1 MKDVWLDRYREAK
14 SRERTHRD
22 VMVGFNANLDRTID
36 AESFDLDVEPRHH
49 EEVENMRQ
57 FREELAYGVENSINE
72 EVDLSF
78 DPEIDR
84 GNVQVGGQA
93 GIMSNFLSEYGHG
106 VIFYTPMLSGTLAEE
121 LNEKI
126 LYPVMD
132 GEFVL
137 KNVRDSSNTDR
148 TKENLIVEYESE
160 RTGRVIFSQK
170 LRGFG
175 PYFRKGVE
183 ENLDELENGF
193 DRAIVSGFHDVEGN
207 IESKL
212 KKSAEQISRIDAPVH
227 LEFVHREKTD
237 DAVVDHLFDEAD
249 SLGLDENETL
259 ELADRLGYETDE
271 LSLGD
276 AFQISKKL
284 IERFDLSRIAIH
296 TYRYHVTVTDD
307 SYSVNPAEMR
317 DGMLYGE
324 LCALAMADS
333 GEISDSSLKEMD
345 FEKLHMHDMNELEHF
360 SHSLE
365 LENFVE
371 TGIAEIDGFNVV
383 AMPTLIHEDP
393 QRLVGMGD
401 VISSGSFIG
410 EIS

>member
-1 MKDVWLDRYREAK
+1 MKDVWIDRYHEAKDREREAK
-14 SRERTHRD
+14 D
-22 VMVGFNANLDRTID
+22 VLVGFNANLDRTVG
-36 AESFDLDVEPRHH
+36 AESFDLDVESKHH
-49 EEVENMRQ
+49 EEVDNMRKL
-57 FREELAYGVENSINE
+57 REELAYGVENSINE
-72 EVDLSF
+72 EVDLEF
-78 DPEIDR
+78 DPEIDFGEVR
-84 GNVQVGGQA
+84 VGGQA
-93 GIMSNFLSEYGHG
+93 GIMSNFLSGYGHG
-106 VIFYTPMLSGTLAEE
+106 VIFYTPMLSETLAEE

-126 LYPVMD
+126 LYPVME

-137 KNVRDSSNTDR
+137 KNVQDSSNTDR

-183 ENLDELENGF
+183 DNLDKLENGF
-193 DRAIVSGFHDVEGN
+193 DRAIVSGFHDAEGN

-212 KKSAEQISRIDAPVH
+212 KKSGEQISQIDAPVH

-237 DAVVDHLFDEAD
+237 GAVVEYLLDEVE

-271 LSLGD
+271 LSLED
-276 AFQISKKL
+276 AFQVSKKL
-284 IERFDLSRIAIH
+284 IERFDLSRVAIH

-307 SYSVNPAEMR
+307 SYSVEPEEIL

-324 LCALAMADS
+324 LCAIAMADS
-333 GEISDSSLKEMD
+333 GEISESSLNQMG
-345 FEKLHMHDMNELEHF
+345 FENIHLHKADALEHF
-360 SHSLE
+360 SQSLD
-365 LENFVE
+365 LEGFVE
-371 TGIAEIDGFNVV
+371 TGVASIEGFNVV

-393 QRLVGMGD
+393 KRLVGMGD